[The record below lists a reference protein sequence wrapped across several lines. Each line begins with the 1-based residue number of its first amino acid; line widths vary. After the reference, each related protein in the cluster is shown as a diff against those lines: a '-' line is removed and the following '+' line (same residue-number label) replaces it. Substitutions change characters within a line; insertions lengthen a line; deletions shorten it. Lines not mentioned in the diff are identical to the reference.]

1 MGREL
6 WLIKSSDFSE
16 KIFATYS
23 QAEICKKFSQGDIEV
38 NTYLFPKGSSLSVD
52 GTLSQEGIKTYILQ
66 KGSCYNVETQ
76 RILRAGDM
84 FVVDCNPDILNFE
97 MLEETLIFVHSINNQ
112 TFSGFVSMAGNI
124 TKLLDEIQTKDS
136 YTGEHCIR
144 VVALARK
151 IAIRCR
157 LSSRELH
164 HMTMAARYHDIGKIY
179 IENDVLNKPGFL
191 TASEYTHMQSHV
203 LNGKDIICEHFNQ
216 EIFDIIALHHE
227 RLDGSGYPKGL
238 KGEEISLEGRILA
251 VCDSYDAMV
260 TDRVYKKGKSVPEAL
275 AELRSM
281 AGQFYDPDVVELLAE
296 VLGE

>member
-1 MGREL
+1 MGSVL
-6 WLIKSSDFSE
+6 QLIKSNDFSD

-23 QAEICKKFSQGDIEV
+23 QAEICKKYTHGDIEV
-38 NTYLFPKGSSLSVD
+38 NTYRFPGGSSLSVD
-52 GTLSQEGIKTYILQ
+52 GTQREEGIKTYIIQ
-66 KGSCYNVETQ
+66 KGRCYNVESQT
-76 RILRAGDM
+76 ILVAGDM

-112 TFSGFVSMAGNI
+112 TYSSFVNMAGNI
-124 TKLLDEIQTKDS
+124 TKLLDEIQAKDS

-157 LSSRELH
+157 LSSRALH

-179 IENDVLNKPGFL
+179 IEDNVLNKPGSL
-191 TASEYTHMQSHV
+191 TSEEYRHMQSHV
-203 LNGKDIICEHFNQ
+203 LNGKDIICQHFSQ

-238 KGEEISLEGRILA
+238 KGDEISLEGRILA

-275 AELRSM
+275 AELRKMS
-281 AGQFYDPDVVELLAE
+281 GQFYDSEIVEILAE
-296 VLGE
+296 ILGE